1 VIVLVTV
8 PLAVHRRM
16 ASLEVFAAPVV
27 VVRVTS
33 ASEVMVVVP
42 ATAESKRLVIAS
54 FTVVPHVPDSSPVT
68 GSASPSN
75 DVYAVVISYLKLR
88 LLAS

>member
-1 VIVLVTV
+1 
-8 PLAVHRRM
+8 M
-16 ASLEVFAAPVV
+16 ASRDVFAAPVV

-68 GSASPSN
+68 GRAKPNN
-75 DVYAVVISYLKLR
+75 DVYAVAIFYLKLR

>member
-8 PLAVHRRM
+8 PLAVHNRT
-16 ASLEVFAAPVV
+16 ACLEVFAAPVV

-75 DVYAVVISYLKLR
+75 DVYAVAIFYLKLR